1 MFCPDCGAENSKSQ
15 KFCTRCGTNLIA
27 IDRAR
32 EIVSEM
38 KANVSAPQVSPWAIL
53 IIAALISVTG
63 FIATTAGTVELAH
76 IGGPYGGPI
85 PVFFAIGGFT
95 ALVMICR
102 YLLQMIKPPARTE
115 MSRQAPPVE
124 SATSGV
130 GSATNRAL
138 GGSPAP
144 YHSVIEEPTQQFEI
158 ERRAK

>member
-1 MFCPDCGAENSKSQ
+1 MFCPDCGAENSRSQ

-38 KANVSAPQVSPWAIL
+38 KANVSAPPVAPLAIL
-53 IIAALISVTG
+53 ILVALISAIG
-63 FIATTAGTVELAH
+63 FIATTLGTIELKH
-76 IGGPYGGPI
+76 GNDGNPI
-85 PVFFAIGGFT
+85 PLFFALGGFT
-95 ALVMICR
+95 AIVMICR
-102 YLLQMIKPPARTE
+102 YLLQLIKPPARTE

-138 GGSPAP
+138 GGSPTP
-144 YHSVIEEPTQQFEI
+144 YHSIIEEPTQQFET

>member
-1 MFCPDCGAENSKSQ
+1 MFCPDCGAENSRSQ

-38 KANVSAPQVSPWAIL
+38 KANVSAPPVSPRAIL
-53 IIAALISVTG
+53 IIVALISAIG
-63 FIATTAGTVELAH
+63 FIATT
-76 IGGPYGGPI
+76 GGAVALDHGGSPL
-85 PVFFAIGGFT
+85 PLFFALGGFT

-138 GGSPAP
+138 GGSPTP
-144 YHSVIEEPTQQFEI
+144 YHSIIEEPTQQFET

>member
-1 MFCPDCGAENSKSQ
+1 MFCPDCGAENSRSQ

-32 EIVSEM
+32 EIVNEM
-38 KANVSAPQVSPWAIL
+38 KANVSAPQVSTRAIL
-53 IIAALISVTG
+53 IIVALISAIG
-63 FIATTAGTVELAH
+63 FFATAAGTVLLMPFH
-76 IGGPYGGPI
+76 GPI
-85 PVFFAIGGFT
+85 PLFFAIGGFT

-102 YLLQMIKPPARTE
+102 YLLQLIKPPARTE

-138 GGSPAP
+138 GGSPTP
-144 YHSVIEEPTQQFEI
+144 YHSIIEEPTQQFET

>member
-1 MFCPDCGAENSKSQ
+1 MFCPDCGAENSRGR
-15 KFCTRCGTNLIA
+15 KFCTSCGTNLIA

-38 KANVSAPQVSPWAIL
+38 KANVSAPPVSPRAIL
-53 IIAALISVTG
+53 IIVALISAIG
-63 FIATTAGTVELAH
+63 FFATAAGTVLLMPFH
-76 IGGPYGGPI
+76 GPI
-85 PVFFAIGGFT
+85 PLFFAIGGFT

-102 YLLQMIKPPARTE
+102 YLLQLINHPARTE

-138 GGSPAP
+138 GGSPTP
-144 YHSVIEEPTQQFEI
+144 YHSIIEEPTQSPLC
-158 ERRAK
+158 

>member
-1 MFCPDCGAENSKSQ
+1 MFCPDCGAENSRSQ

-32 EIVSEM
+32 ELVSEM
-38 KANVSAPQVSPWAIL
+38 KANVSAPAVSPRAIL
-53 IIAALISVTG
+53 IIVALISAIG
-63 FIATTAGTVELAH
+63 FFATAAGAVLLMPFH
-76 IGGPYGGPI
+76 GPI
-85 PVFFAIGGFT
+85 PLFFALGGFT

-102 YLLQMIKPPARTE
+102 YLLQLINHPARTE

-138 GGSPAP
+138 GGAPTP
-144 YHSVIEEPTQQFEI
+144 YHGIIDEPTQQFET

>member
-1 MFCPDCGAENSKSQ
+1 MFCPDCGAENSRSQ

-38 KANVSAPQVSPWAIL
+38 KANVSAPPVSPRAIL
-53 IIAALISVTG
+53 ILVALISAIG
-63 FIATTAGTVELAH
+63 FIATTAGTVALEH
-76 IGGPYGGPI
+76 SGPI
-85 PVFFAIGGFT
+85 QVLFALGGFT
-95 ALVMICR
+95 ALVTICR
-102 YLLQMIKPPARTE
+102 YLLQLIKPPARTE
-115 MSRQAPPVE
+115 MSRQVPPME

-138 GGSPAP
+138 GGSPTP
-144 YHSVIEEPTQQFEI
+144 YHSIIEEPTQQFET

>member
-1 MFCPDCGAENSKSQ
+1 MFCPDCGAENSRSQ

-32 EIVSEM
+32 EIVNEM
-38 KANVSAPQVSPWAIL
+38 KANVSAAPVTPSSIL
-53 IIAALISVTG
+53 RIVALISAIG
-63 FIATTAGTVELAH
+63 FIAITAGTIAMGH
-76 IGGPYGGPI
+76 RGDPI
-85 PVFFAIGGFT
+85 ALFFALGGFS
-95 ALVMICR
+95 ALVMICY
-102 YLLQMIKPPARTE
+102 YLLQLINHPARTE

-138 GGSPAP
+138 GGSPTP
-144 YHSVIEEPTQQFEI
+144 YHSIIEEPTQQFET

>member
-1 MFCPDCGAENSKSQ
+1 MFCPDCGAENSRGQ

-38 KANVSAPQVSPWAIL
+38 KANVSAPPVSPSSIL
-53 IIAALISVTG
+53 RIVALISAIG
-63 FIATTAGTVELAH
+63 FIAIT
-76 IGGPYGGPI
+76 GGAVALMPIGGPI
-85 PVFFAIGGFT
+85 PLFFALGGF
-95 ALVMICR
+95 ASLVMICY
-102 YLLQMIKPPARTE
+102 YLLQLIKPPARTE

-124 SATSGV
+124 YAIPGL

-138 GGSPAP
+138 GESSTP
-144 YHSVIEEPTQQFEI
+144 YHSVIEEPTQQFEA

>member
-1 MFCPDCGAENSKSQ
+1 MFCPDCGAENSRSQ
-15 KFCTRCGTNLIA
+15 KYCTRCGTNLVA

-38 KANVSAPQVSPWAIL
+38 RANVSAPPVAPSSIL
-53 IIAALISVTG
+53 RVVALISAIG
-63 FIATTAGTVELAH
+63 FIATTSGTVALIHA
-76 IGGPYGGPI
+76 GGPI
-85 PVFFAIGGFT
+85 PLFFALGGFT

-102 YLLQMIKPPARTE
+102 YLLQMINPQARTG
-115 MSRQAPPVE
+115 MGRQAPPAP

-144 YHSVIEEPTQQFEI
+144 YHSIIEEPTQQFET